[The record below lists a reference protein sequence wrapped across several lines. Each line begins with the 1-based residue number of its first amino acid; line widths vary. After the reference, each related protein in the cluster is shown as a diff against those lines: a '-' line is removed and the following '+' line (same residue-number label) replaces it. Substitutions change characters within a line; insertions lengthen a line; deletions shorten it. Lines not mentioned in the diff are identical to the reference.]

1 MLKGSPFGIHQQFPA
16 TIEDRRKKMYP
27 VMKRYKDASDRT
39 KLVHDRLYIN
49 GRLYEVQPQ
58 EPNPGAPQQME
69 ADGPARPDL
78 R

>member
-1 MLKGSPFGIHQQFPA
+1 
-16 TIEDRRKKMYP
+16 
-27 VMKRYKDASDRT
+27 MKRHKEAGDRT
-39 KLVHDRLYIN
+39 KLVRDRLYIN
-49 GRLYEVQPQ
+49 GRLYEEPVQPQ